1 MTDIVVFKKKKLDYY
16 VGFELSGHAGYAKR
30 GEDIVCAAMSV
41 LTINTINSIEKFT
54 DDKFV
59 LKQNERT
66 GFINFKLKGKPS
78 DDTSLLLKSMI
89 LGLTEIV
96 KEYGDEYIRLIFKEV

>member
-1 MTDIVVFKKKKLDYY
+1 MTDIVIFEKKKLDYN
-16 VGFELSGHAGYAKR
+16 VGFEVSGHAGYAKR
-30 GEDIVCAAMSV
+30 GEDIVCAAISV

-66 GFINFKLKGKPS
+66 GFISFKLKGKPG
-78 DDTSLLLKSMI
+78 DEASLLLKSMI
-89 LGLTEIV
+89 LGLTDIV